1 MPDQRSSLRRRA
13 GDAALA
19 LLVTA
24 LQAATVRTGRE
35 DPAEPGLLGFASGTL
50 GLLQGALLLARRRR
64 PGPVAVA
71 VCLLYAVQA
80 VLAGVVLPA
89 APWLALAGLVSTPA
103 PRRWLAA
110 GLALLGVG
118 MAGGAL
124 VHPATQGTVPLLVA
138 LTAVIVLSATAR
150 TAVRARAEALQARG
164 AETARR
170 LASQERLAL
179 ARELHDSIGHG
190 LSAVAVQSS
199 AARMALEAGDRE
211 TAARSV
217 AAVEE
222 SSRAALREMRA
233 LVAVLRD
240 PDGGRGPTAG
250 LADLDGLLRRTRDA
264 GVAASLEISA
274 DIGSLPSG
282 LEATVYRIVQEGLTN
297 VVRHAPGAW
306 ARVRVAVDGVHLLVD
321 VEDGGVRVPPSRG
334 DRDRAQDGGY
344 GLAGLRERV
353 QLVGGTLQ
361 VGPLPAGAG
370 WRLAAR
376 LPVAPQ
382 EARAESGTT

>member
-1 MPDQRSSLRRRA
+1 VPGQRSSFLRRALDA
-13 GDAALA
+13 GLV
-19 LLVTA
+19 LLVVA
-24 LQAATVRTGRE
+24 LQSATVRTGRE
-35 DPAEPGLLGFASGTL
+35 DPPEPGLLGFASGAL
-50 GLLQGALLLARRRR
+50 GLLQGLLLLAHRRR

-80 VLAGVVLPA
+80 AFAGAVLPA
-89 APWLALAGLVSTPA
+89 APWLALAWLVSTPA
-103 PRRWLAA
+103 PRRWLAMGVA
-110 GLALLGVG
+110 ILGVG
-118 MAGGAL
+118 MAAGAL
-124 VHPATQGTVPLLVA
+124 AHPATQGTVPLLVA
-138 LTAVIVLSATAR
+138 LTAVIVLAATAR
-150 TAVRARAEALQARG
+150 TALRARAEALQARA

-222 SSRAALREMRA
+222 SSRAALREMRD

-240 PDGGRGPTAG
+240 ADGSLAPTTG
-250 LADLDGLLRRTRDA
+250 LADLDGVLRRTRHA
-264 GVAASLEISA
+264 GVAASLEMTG
-274 DIGSLPSG
+274 DFGSLPPG
-282 LEATVYRIVQEGLTN
+282 MEATVYRIVQEGLTN

-306 ARVRVAVDGVHLLVD
+306 ARVRVAVDGAHLLVD
-321 VEDGGVRVPPSRG
+321 VEDGGVRGAPSG
-334 DRDRAQDGGY
+334 SDRDRGKNGGY

-353 QLVGGTLQ
+353 QLVGGTLEA
-361 VGPLPAGAG
+361 GPLPAGAG

-376 LPVAPQ
+376 LPMAPQ
-382 EARAESGTT
+382 EARAESGTR